1 MIAQT
6 IQSDHDAGKEV
17 FAVVGNA
24 AQPAW
29 DERAREM
36 DALARLWEVH
46 GVMLDRA
53 VFPRLGD
60 AASSLGP
67 LRELSRR
74 VAEMAADLARRAER
88 QHDADGR
95 WLTDFEALK
104 RLFDEQCLH
113 EDAELLP
120 LIRDRVAPDQV
131 AEMTRTARALRQPRA
146 A

>member
-6 IQSDHDAGKEV
+6 IESDHDAGKEV

-29 DERAREM
+29 DERASEM
-36 DALARLWEVH
+36 QMLARLWEVH

-53 VFPRLGD
+53 VFPRLGSAGVLVED
-60 AASSLGP
+60 LRSLQ
-67 LRELSRR
+67 RQVSEL
-74 VAEMAADLARRAER
+74 AADLARRGPE
-88 QHDADGR
+88 HDADGR
-95 WLTDFEALK
+95 WLTDFETLK
-104 RLFDEQCLH
+104 RLFDEQCQR
-113 EDAELLP
+113 EDVDLVP
-120 LIRDRVAPDQV
+120 LIRDRVAPDDV